1 LISSHNVDL
10 GEACPSQ
17 HMAPDDFHDRT
28 TKKKVMCIFTGEITE
43 NTLVVM
49 RKASFSE
56 AISSPQSAL

>member
-1 LISSHNVDL
+1 LINSHNVEL
-10 GEACPSQ
+10 GEAYPS